1 MSQYHINIFYS
12 DEDKCFIADTPD
24 LENCSAFGDTPQRAL
39 EEMMI
44 AQKLWLDDAKES
56 GREIPKRNYRPII
69 YRAVV

>member
-1 MSQYHINIFYS
+1 MGQYHINIFYS
-12 DEDKCFIADTPD
+12 DEDGCFIADTPD
-24 LENCSAFGDTPQRAL
+24 LENCSAFGDTPKQAL

-56 GREIPKRNYRPII
+56 GREIPQRKYKPII